1 MTSSATALSAP
12 RASGAGAA
20 CTAGAGVG
28 ELTTATA
35 SGTGTGTGTAAG
47 ALRKTDAET
56 CASESVV
63 VGRAL
68 RARCSAAACVRPRAM
83 GSGRGVADGGSL
95 FNQAGV
101 VDVDVDVPD
110 VVGGGAGAET
120 GVRRKGRRRA
130 ALNERPLD
138 GEAGAGAGL
147 AGRGADDDD
156 ARVLEYTWGRK

>member
-1 MTSSATALSAP
+1 M
-12 RASGAGAA
+12 
-20 CTAGAGVG
+20 
-28 ELTTATA
+28 
-35 SGTGTGTGTAAG
+35 
-47 ALRKTDAET
+47 
-56 CASESVV
+56 
-63 VGRAL
+63 

-95 FNQAGV
+95 FNQAGAD

-138 GEAGAGAGL
+138 GEAGAGVGL
-147 AGRGADDDD
+147 AGRGADDDDD

>member
-1 MTSSATALSAP
+1 
-12 RASGAGAA
+12 
-20 CTAGAGVG
+20 
-28 ELTTATA
+28 
-35 SGTGTGTGTAAG
+35 
-47 ALRKTDAET
+47 
-56 CASESVV
+56 
-63 VGRAL
+63 
-68 RARCSAAACVRPRAM
+68 M

-95 FNQAGV
+95 FNQAGA
-101 VDVDVDVPD
+101 DVDVPD

-138 GEAGAGAGL
+138 GGAGADAGL

>member
-1 MTSSATALSAP
+1 M
-12 RASGAGAA
+12 AS
-20 CTAGAGVG
+20 
-28 ELTTATA
+28 
-35 SGTGTGTGTAAG
+35 GTGTAAG

-56 CASESVV
+56 CARESVV

-68 RARCSAAACVRPRAM
+68 RARCSAAACVLPRAM

-95 FNQAGV
+95 FNQAGEDV
-101 VDVDVDVPD
+101 DADVDVDVDVPD